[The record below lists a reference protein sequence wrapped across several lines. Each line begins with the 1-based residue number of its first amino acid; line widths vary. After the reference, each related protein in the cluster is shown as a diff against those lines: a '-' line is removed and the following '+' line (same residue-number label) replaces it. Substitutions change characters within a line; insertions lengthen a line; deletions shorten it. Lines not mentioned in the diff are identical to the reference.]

1 MECFDRDPDPVVKIE
16 LQIRIRVFTG
26 IPEQENPD
34 PDPTLKQ
41 NRKWI
46 HWLQSSG
53 FLVLAA
59 ILKLFRSPQF
69 TSARIYP
76 ETFADLMVQ
85 SIITELTAFILM
97 AAYGRTDLRT

>member
-26 IPEQENPD
+26 IPEQEN

-76 ETFADLMVQ
+76 ETFADFMVQ

-97 AAYGRTDLRT
+97 AAYGRTNLQT